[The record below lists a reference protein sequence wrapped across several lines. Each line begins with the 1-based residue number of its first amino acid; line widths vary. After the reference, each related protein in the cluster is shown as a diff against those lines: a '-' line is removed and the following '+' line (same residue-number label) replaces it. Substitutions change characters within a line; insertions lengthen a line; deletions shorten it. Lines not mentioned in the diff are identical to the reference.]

1 MRSGETRRDRC
12 CDAGRFHAIP
22 AFHSLELMP
31 VLMRALRAATF
42 LCACLVWAPA
52 FAEVLTVESLS
63 GPVRLER
70 NGNARELLANEV
82 LRSGDRLLTAPDAQL
97 RLGFARYGFVDVG
110 PDSDLRVER
119 IPHAA
124 FATDLRSVF
133 RLHAGYARLVWKH
146 PQISTSWPIF
156 VYVDAQRASV
166 TAGEYFFEHRAGRQ
180 IACVAAGQMAVTHA
194 DDVVPMT
201 LHPQACYRLY
211 AGLQPQRILRESGD
225 WVAIR
230 GKFGIGE
237 LPLMAGGGTTAPVTP
252 VAQPQPTPSVVAEA
266 RPLVGPPGG
275 ESQPR
280 PRPAQQVPQPAP
292 ALAAKPV
299 PAKPEPAAKPAGT
312 ERAAVGV
319 GTGPWALSI
328 ASFRELEAAQQLM
341 QRMAAAGFT
350 AERVPVTVKGK
361 PWHRVMVLGFESVA
375 EAKSSAAD
383 IEAKLQLSG
392 AWVLRYKK
400 Q

>member
-1 MRSGETRRDRC
+1 MK
-12 CDAGRFHAIP
+12 
-22 AFHSLELMP
+22 
-31 VLMRALRAATF
+31 RALRALIL
-42 LCACLVWAPA
+42 LCASLAWTSAIA
-52 FAEVLTVESLS
+52 DVLTVESLT
-63 GPVRLER
+63 GQVQLER
-70 NGNARELLANEV
+70 NGNARELLGNEV
-82 LRSGDRLLTAPDAQL
+82 LRTGDRLLTAPDAQL

-166 TAGEYFFEHRAGRQ
+166 TAGEYFFEHRSGRQ
-180 IACVAAGQMAVTHA
+180 IACVAAGQMAVTHGDNA
-194 DDVVPMT
+194 VPMT

-237 LPLMAGGGTTAPVTP
+237 LPLMAEAGA
-252 VAQPQPTPSVVAEA
+252 AEA
-266 RPLVGPPGG
+266 APP
-275 ESQPR
+275 
-280 PRPAQQVPQPAP
+280 VPVPVP
-292 ALAAKPV
+292 KPV
-299 PAKPEPAAKPAGT
+299 SPPAVEAAEPAAANRPGAGS
-312 ERAAVGV
+312 
-319 GTGPWALSI
+319 GPWALSI
-328 ASFRELEAAQQLM
+328 ASFRELDAAQQLM
-341 QRMAAAGFT
+341 RRMAAAGFS

-361 PWHRVMVLGFESVA
+361 PWHRVMVLGFDSVA
-375 EAKSSAAD
+375 EAKAGAAD

-392 AWVLRYKK
+392 AWVLRYTK

>member
-1 MRSGETRRDRC
+1 MKW
-12 CDAGRFHAIP
+12 
-22 AFHSLELMP
+22 
-31 VLMRALRAATF
+31 ALRALTV
-42 LCACLVWAPA
+42 LCASLTWTSV

-63 GPVRLER
+63 GQVRLER
-70 NGNARELLANEV
+70 NGNARELLSNEV

-133 RLHAGYARLVWKH
+133 RLQAGYARLVWKH

-194 DDVVPMT
+194 DNAVPMT

-230 GKFGIGE
+230 SKFGIGE
-237 LPLMAGGGTTAPVTP
+237 LPLMAANDGGESA
-252 VAQPQPTPSVVAEA
+252 PSVVQPGPTPPVLAA
-266 RPLVGPPGG
+266 SPAPVGPPGG
-275 ESQPR
+275 ESLPR
-280 PRPAQQVPQPAP
+280 PRPAQQVPQAAP
-292 ALAAKPV
+292 VEAAKPV
-299 PAKPEPAAKPAGT
+299 PTTPKPRVPSAVTEPP
-312 ERAAVGV
+312 AVGS

-328 ASFRELEAAQQLM
+328 ASFTELEAAQQLM
-341 QRMAAAGFT
+341 QRMAAAGFA

-361 PWHRVMVLGFESVA
+361 PWHRVMVLGFDSVA
-375 EAKSSAAD
+375 EAKASAAE
-383 IEAKLQLSG
+383 IEAKLQLRG

>member
-1 MRSGETRRDRC
+1 M
-12 CDAGRFHAIP
+12 
-22 AFHSLELMP
+22 
-31 VLMRALRAATF
+31 MRALRALTL
-42 LCACLVWAPA
+42 LCASLACTPA
-52 FAEVLTVESLS
+52 IADVLTVESLH
-63 GPVRLER
+63 GQVRLER
-70 NGNARELLANEV
+70 NGSARELLGNEV

-166 TAGEYFFEHRAGRQ
+166 TAGEYFFEHRSGRQ
-180 IACVAAGQMAVTHA
+180 IACVAAGQMAVTHG
-194 DDVVPMT
+194 DTVVPMT

-237 LPLMAGGGTTAPVTP
+237 LPLMADAGAEATAPV
-252 VAQPQPTPSVVAEA
+252 AESRPTPNA
-266 RPLVGPPGG
+266 RPTPPAVAATKPPLGPPSGD
-275 ESQPR
+275 PMPT
-280 PRPAQQVPQPAP
+280 PRPAQQVPAP
-292 ALAAKPV
+292 VAVPV
-299 PAKPEPAAKPAGT
+299 PAPVTPPQVAPAEPVASKRPGAGS
-312 ERAAVGV
+312 
-319 GTGPWALSI
+319 GPWALSI
-328 ASFRELEAAQQLM
+328 ASFRELDAAQQLM
-341 QRMAAAGFT
+341 RRMAAAGFT

-361 PWHRVMVLGFESVA
+361 PWHRVMVLGFDSVA
-375 EAKSSAAD
+375 EAKASAAV

-392 AWVLRYKK
+392 AWVLRYQK

>member
-1 MRSGETRRDRC
+1 M
-12 CDAGRFHAIP
+12 
-22 AFHSLELMP
+22 
-31 VLMRALRAATF
+31 LRT
-42 LCACLVWAPA
+42 
-52 FAEVLTVESLS
+52 
-63 GPVRLER
+63 
-70 NGNARELLANEV
+70 
-82 LRSGDRLLTAPDAQL
+82 GDRLLTSPDAQL

-110 PDSDLRVER
+110 PDSDVRVER

-133 RLHAGYARLVWKH
+133 RLDAGYVRLVWKH

-156 VYVDAQRASV
+156 VYVDSQRASV
-166 TAGEYFFEHRAGRQ
+166 TSGEYFFEHRAGRQ
-180 IACVAAGQMAVTHA
+180 IACVAAGQMAVTHG

-230 GKFGIGE
+230 GKFGIGD
-237 LPLMAGGGTTAPVTP
+237 LPLLAEGGAGQQPSAPAAVAAQPPVPIVPP
-252 VAQPQPTPSVVAEA
+252 VAA
-266 RPLVGPPGG
+266 RSARVGPPGG
-275 ESQPR
+275 EI
-280 PRPAQQVPQPAP
+280 RPAPRATPAQELPQPAASKP
-292 ALAAKPV
+292 AAPPPKPV
-299 PAKPEPAAKPAGT
+299 PARPAPVSEPVEAVAAGN
-312 ERAAVGV
+312 
-319 GTGPWALSI
+319 GPWALSI

-341 QRMAAAGFT
+341 QRMARAGFA

-361 PWHRVMVLGFESVA
+361 PWHRVMMLGFDSVA
-375 EAKSSAAD
+375 EAKAAAAE

-392 AWVLRYKK
+392 AWVLRYQK

>member
-1 MRSGETRRDRC
+1 MK
-12 CDAGRFHAIP
+12 
-22 AFHSLELMP
+22 
-31 VLMRALRAATF
+31 RALRALIL
-42 LCACLVWAPA
+42 LCASLAWTSAIA
-52 FAEVLTVESLS
+52 DVLTVESLT
-63 GPVRLER
+63 GQVQLER
-70 NGNARELLANEV
+70 NGNARELLGNEV
-82 LRSGDRLLTAPDAQL
+82 LRTGDRLLTAPDAQL

-166 TAGEYFFEHRAGRQ
+166 TAGEYFFEHRSGRQ
-180 IACVAAGQMAVTHA
+180 IACVAAGQMAVTHGDNA
-194 DDVVPMT
+194 VPMT

-237 LPLMAGGGTTAPVTP
+237 LPLMAEAGAAEAAPP
-252 VAQPQPTPSVVAEA
+252 VAATRPAVSSQATPPVVVASK
-266 RPLVGPPGG
+266 PPVGPPGG
-275 ESQPR
+275 DPM
-280 PRPAQQVPQPAP
+280 PKARPAQQVPVPVP
-292 ALAAKPV
+292 VPKPV
-299 PAKPEPAAKPAGT
+299 SPPAVEAAEPAAANRPGAGS
-312 ERAAVGV
+312 
-319 GTGPWALSI
+319 GPWALSI
-328 ASFRELEAAQQLM
+328 ASFRELDAAQQLM
-341 QRMAAAGFT
+341 RRMAAAGFS

-361 PWHRVMVLGFESVA
+361 PWHRVMVLGFDSVA
-375 EAKSSAAD
+375 EAKAGAAD

-392 AWVLRYKK
+392 AWVLRYTK